1 LLPTFADP
9 PLHSPLSPMPSDLR
23 ETAGFSRM
31 PSGSS
36 PDTSQQWRE
45 RSVAGVVDGIAF
57 VSHCARFG
65 DAL

>member
-1 LLPTFADP
+1 
-9 PLHSPLSPMPSDLR
+9 MPSDLR

-31 PSGSS
+31 PSGRS

-57 VSHCARFG
+57 VSHYARFG